1 MLKFNLEDYL
11 TDEKLIESSIY
22 YTIYSRLNEDHVCNF
37 FELNINCNNKTNIN
51 QLVTYIKNIY
61 SLSQPYIQDKSFAYY
76 YPKNQFFL
84 RRCVYLPFKELAVR
98 YHLVNTL
105 ALAVE
110 NSFIKTSFAN
120 RTQRSKSGFIYLFRE
135 YYPQHKQFIEWAED
149 LIIKYNKEEK
159 DSYVLK
165 ADITSFYDAIFHD
178 YLVNSIFNLVGN
190 ILPQKYEP
198 LLRQILRPEVEFYSV
213 VDSSLKSEKKQQ
225 GLLIGNSTE
234 GYLANILLSQLDE
247 LMISHNFNYA
257 RYVDDIK
264 IVTNTKQEAIR
275 AVNILQ
281 EELHRIGLNLNS
293 TKTEIIQ
300 NPKSVEDL
308 LRKDHQISLSDKLT
322 QEFQNKDLDKSTV
335 EDDQDEDKIED
346 YLKEILKIKSFNNL
360 EQQQAQAITKF
371 LRKLDSKKLNQLKL
385 GYDINDEFIGLLI
398 ENIPEIIQLLPT
410 TIDSNTWKIVSFINF
425 GFSNK
430 IIIAGYKAM
439 NEIFKNKN
447 IMDYARTRLIHHLV
461 KPRKKD
467 PPYILMMVKNNDK
480 LSEKLIIIF
489 QDFLSSKSID
499 LNLNALYAIWII
511 SHKDNG
517 KYFDEKFFRKNID
530 NYLSR
535 PISHNVSRVLSSIL
549 EQKNTFNFC
558 DYFDFTE
565 LSNN

>member
-1 MLKFNLEDYL
+1 MIKFNLEDYL
-11 TDEKLIESSIY
+11 TDLKLIRNSIY
-22 YTIYSRLNEDHVCNF
+22 YSIYSRLNDDHVCNF
-37 FELNINCNNKTNIN
+37 FELHINCKNDTKIN
-51 QLVTYIKNIY
+51 QLVEYIHNIY
-61 SLSQPYIQDKSFAYY
+61 SLSQPYIQDRSFAYS
-76 YPKNQFFL
+76 YPKNDFFL
-84 RRCVYLPFKELAVR
+84 RRCIYIPFKELAVR

-165 ADITSFYDAIFHD
+165 ADITSFYDAISHD

-300 NPKSVEDL
+300 NPKSVEEL
-308 LRKDHQISLSDKLT
+308 FRKDHEISLPDHLNEEILSVKNDLNNINFEQRSEDFKKINLNST
-322 QEFQNKDLDKSTV
+322 LNQEDSYTVTSYLFDLSNFD
-335 EDDQDEDKIED
+335 EYDEDLVI
-346 YLKEILKIKSFNNL
+346 NL
-360 EQQQAQAITKF
+360 I
-371 LRKLDSKKLNQLKL
+371 SK
-385 GYDINDEFIGLLI
+385 
-398 ENIPEIIQLLPT
+398 IPEIIQEYPK
-410 TIDSNTWKIVSFINF
+410 TIRKNTWSIVKIINF
-425 GFSNK
+425 GYTSDV
-430 IIIAGYKAM
+430 IIAGYKAM
-439 NEIFKNKN
+439 NEVFKNPN
-447 IMDYARTRLIHHLV
+447 IIHYARTRLIHNLV

-467 PPYILMMVKNNDK
+467 PPYILMMVKNNQK
-480 LSEKLIIIF
+480 LCEKLIIIF
-489 QDFLSSKSID
+489 QSFLSTKSID
-499 LNLNALYAIWII
+499 LNLNALYAIWIL
-511 SHKDNG
+511 SHRDNG
-517 KYFDEKFFRKNID
+517 KYFDEDLFRNNIN
-530 NYLSR
+530 NYISR
-535 PISHNVSRVLSSIL
+535 PISHNISRILSSIL
-549 EQKNTFNFC
+549 EQKNSFNFF

-565 LSNN
+565 LSNSQDKIGVDILDYN

>member
-22 YTIYSRLNEDHVCNF
+22 YTIYSRLNQDHVCNF
-37 FELNINCNNKTNIN
+37 FELNINCNNKTDIN
-51 QLVTYIKNIY
+51 QLVKYIKNIY

-76 YPKNQFFL
+76 YPKSQFFL

-105 ALAVE
+105 SLAVE
-110 NSFIKTSFAN
+110 NSFILTNFAN
-120 RTQRSKSGFIYLFRE
+120 RTQRSKIGFLPLFQE
-135 YYPQHKQFIEWAED
+135 YYPNYKKFIKWAEN
-149 LIIKYNKEEK
+149 LIIKYKDEK
-159 DSYVLK
+159 QDSYVLK
-165 ADITSFYDAIFHD
+165 ADISSFYDAISHD
-178 YLVNSIFNLVGN
+178 YLVNSIFHILGN
-190 ILPQKYEP
+190 ILPREYES
-198 LLRQILRPEVEFYSV
+198 LLREILKSEVEFYSI
-213 VDSSLKSEKKQQ
+213 VDNSLKFDHKHQ
-225 GLLIGNSTE
+225 GLLVGNSTE
-234 GYLANILLSQLDE
+234 GYLTNILLAQLDD
-247 LMISHNFNYA
+247 LMIFHNFNYA
-257 RYVDDIK
+257 RYVDDIQV
-264 IVTNTKQEAIR
+264 VTKTEKEALK
-275 AVNILQ
+275 AVNILE

-293 TKTEIIQ
+293 AKTKIIH
-300 NPKSVEDL
+300 NPISIEDL

-346 YLKEILKIKSFNNL
+346 YLKAILKIKSFNNL
-360 EQQQAQAITKF
+360 EQQESHAITKF
-371 LRKLDSKKLNQLKL
+371 LGKLDLKKLNQLKL
-385 GYDINDEFIGLLI
+385 CYDINDEFIGLLI
-398 ENIPEIIQLLPT
+398 ENIPEIIQLFPT
-410 TIDSNTWKIVSFINF
+410 TINSNTWNIVSFINF

>member
-1 MLKFNLEDYL
+1 MIKFNLEDYL
-11 TDEKLIESSIY
+11 TDLKLIRNSIY
-22 YTIYSRLNEDHVCNF
+22 YSIYSRLNDDHVCNF
-37 FELNINCNNKTNIN
+37 FELHINCKNDTKIN
-51 QLVTYIKNIY
+51 QLVEYIHNIY
-61 SLSQPYIQDKSFAYY
+61 SLSQPYIQDRSFAYS
-76 YPKNQFFL
+76 YPKNDFFL
-84 RRCVYLPFKELAVR
+84 RRCIYIPFKELAVR

-110 NSFIKTSFAN
+110 NFFIKTSFAN

-165 ADITSFYDAIFHD
+165 ADITSFYDAISHD

-300 NPKSVEDL
+300 NPKSVEEL
-308 LRKDHQISLSDKLT
+308 FRKDHEISLPDHLNEEILSVKNDLNNINFEQRSEDLKKINLNST
-322 QEFQNKDLDKSTV
+322 LNQEDSYTV
-335 EDDQDEDKIED
+335 TSYLFNLSNFDEYDEDLVI
-346 YLKEILKIKSFNNL
+346 NL
-360 EQQQAQAITKF
+360 I
-371 LRKLDSKKLNQLKL
+371 SK
-385 GYDINDEFIGLLI
+385 
-398 ENIPEIIQLLPT
+398 IPEIIQEYPK
-410 TIDSNTWKIVSFINF
+410 TIRKNTWSIVKIINF
-425 GFSNK
+425 GYTRDV
-430 IIIAGYKAM
+430 IIAGYKAM
-439 NEIFKNKN
+439 NEVFKNPN
-447 IMDYARTRLIHHLV
+447 IIHYARTRLIHNLV

-467 PPYILMMVKNNDK
+467 PPYILMMVKNNQK
-480 LSEKLIIIF
+480 LCEKLIIIF
-489 QDFLSSKSID
+489 QSFLSTKSID
-499 LNLNALYAIWII
+499 LNLNALYAIWIL
-511 SHKDNG
+511 SHRDNG
-517 KYFDEKFFRKNID
+517 KYFDEDLFRNNIN
-530 NYLSR
+530 NYISR
-535 PISHNVSRVLSSIL
+535 PISHNVSRILSSIL
-549 EQKNTFNFC
+549 EQKNSFNFF

-565 LSNN
+565 LSNSQDKIGVDILDYN

>member
-410 TIDSNTWKIVSFINF
+410 
-425 GFSNK
+425 
-430 IIIAGYKAM
+430 
-439 NEIFKNKN
+439 
-447 IMDYARTRLIHHLV
+447 
-461 KPRKKD
+461 
-467 PPYILMMVKNNDK
+467 
-480 LSEKLIIIF
+480 
-489 QDFLSSKSID
+489 
-499 LNLNALYAIWII
+499 
-511 SHKDNG
+511 
-517 KYFDEKFFRKNID
+517 
-530 NYLSR
+530 
-535 PISHNVSRVLSSIL
+535 
-549 EQKNTFNFC
+549 
-558 DYFDFTE
+558 
-565 LSNN
+565 

>member
-1 MLKFNLEDYL
+1 MIKFNLEDYL
-11 TDEKLIESSIY
+11 TDLKLIRNSIY
-22 YTIYSRLNEDHVCNF
+22 YSIYSRLNDDHVCNF
-37 FELNINCNNKTNIN
+37 FELHINCKNDTKIN
-51 QLVTYIKNIY
+51 QLVEYIHNIY
-61 SLSQPYIQDKSFAYY
+61 SLSQPYIQDRSFAYS
-76 YPKNQFFL
+76 YPKNDFFL
-84 RRCVYLPFKELAVR
+84 RRCIYIPFKELAVR

-159 DSYVLK
+159 DSHVLK
-165 ADITSFYDAIFHD
+165 ADITSFYDAISHD

-300 NPKSVEDL
+300 NPKSVEEL
-308 LRKDHQISLSDKLT
+308 FRKDHEISLPDHLNEEILSVKNDLNNINFEQRSEDLKKINLNST
-322 QEFQNKDLDKSTV
+322 LNQEDSYTV
-335 EDDQDEDKIED
+335 TSYLFNLSNFDEYDEDLVI
-346 YLKEILKIKSFNNL
+346 NL
-360 EQQQAQAITKF
+360 I
-371 LRKLDSKKLNQLKL
+371 SK
-385 GYDINDEFIGLLI
+385 
-398 ENIPEIIQLLPT
+398 IPEIIQEYPK
-410 TIDSNTWKIVSFINF
+410 TIRKNTWSIVKIINF
-425 GFSNK
+425 GYTRDV
-430 IIIAGYKAM
+430 IIAGYKAM
-439 NEIFKNKN
+439 NEVFKNPN
-447 IMDYARTRLIHHLV
+447 IIHYARTRLIHNLV

-467 PPYILMMVKNNDK
+467 PPYILMMVKNNQK
-480 LSEKLIIIF
+480 LCEKLIIIF
-489 QDFLSSKSID
+489 QSFLSTKSID
-499 LNLNALYAIWII
+499 LNLNALYAIWIL
-511 SHKDNG
+511 SHRDNG
-517 KYFDEKFFRKNID
+517 KYFDEDLFRNNIN
-530 NYLSR
+530 NYISR
-535 PISHNVSRVLSSIL
+535 PISHNVSRILSSIL
-549 EQKNTFNFC
+549 EQKNSFNFF

-565 LSNN
+565 LSNSQDKIGVDILDYN